1 MVGVTGFEPAAS
13 TSQTSRASSCATPR
27 KVKNIEFLR
36 FFRKWSNLWSNRFLV
51 RFFEN
56 NECRKSQCFQ
66 GLSAFL
72 RFPES
77 EIGGK
82 LPKQARYQLRYIP
95 IIEFYCFSFIQR
107 ATLASLLKHS
117 LILQFD
123 KLIVPCSLFLRFC
136 LLTKCATDIL
146 TYNLLTFTSVIF
158 SCFSIIA
165 KFL

>member
-1 MVGVTGFEPAAS
+1 MTGFEPAAS

-36 FFRKWSNLWSNRFLV
+36 FFRKWSNMWSNRFLV

-66 GLSAFL
+66 GISAFF
-72 RFPES
+72 RFSES

-95 IIEFYCFSFIQR
+95 IIEFLRFFRKWS
-107 ATLASLLKHS
+107 TLWSKNVFCTRLS
-117 LILQFD
+117 YI
-123 KLIVPCSLFLRFC
+123 SLFDL
-136 LLTKCATDIL
+136 
-146 TYNLLTFTSVIF
+146 N
-158 SCFSIIA
+158 IIP
-165 KFL
+165 K